1 MIPYNKKLVSNAR
14 TLRKNMT
21 SEEKHLW
28 YDFLKRLPF
37 NVRRQHNIENYIVDF
52 YIAEKKIVIEIDGRQ
67 HLLPEH
73 KEADEQRDAVLAIW
87 GISVLRYSNDSIRN
101 NFNAVAEDILRKLE
115 LDFSCLKHRNNTSS
129 VSLRLPPSPSG
140 EGLS

>member
-21 SEEKHLW
+21 PEEKHLW
-28 YDFLKRLPF
+28 YDFLKRLPV

-52 YIAEKKIVIEIDGRQ
+52 YIAEKKIVIEVDGRQ

-73 KEADEQRDAVLAIW
+73 KEADEQRDATLAIW
-87 GISVLRYSNDSIRN
+87 EISVLRYSNDNIRT
-101 NFNAVAEDILRKLE
+101 NFNAVAEDILKHLE
-115 LDFSCLKHRNNTSS
+115 LDYSDLKPVR
-129 VSLRLPPSPSG
+129 
-140 EGLS
+140 